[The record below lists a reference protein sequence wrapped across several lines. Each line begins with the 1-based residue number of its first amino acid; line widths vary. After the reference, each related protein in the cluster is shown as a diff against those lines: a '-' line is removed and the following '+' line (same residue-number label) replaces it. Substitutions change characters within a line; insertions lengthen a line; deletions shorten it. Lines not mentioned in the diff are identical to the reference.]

1 MQRSRVQQLF
11 GSLVVYF
18 ISAEFLYS
26 WLRPIM
32 SQNLASDAVVL
43 LEYLSCAIALFAI
56 TDSMIID
63 LDAIS
68 KNRRKLWLIPLF
80 VVLDLVVQMV
90 LQNIFTAQSGNQGHV
105 ESILHNNSILGL
117 ILMFIMIVIVGPIM
131 EEIIFQYF
139 FQKTIFKGLLQRL
152 NLNKLTVSI
161 LAIIL
166 ATVMFMLYH
175 VTSMSDF
182 TSLAIFTYSDLIL
195 FAIIYELTD
204 DNLVYPIAVH
214 SIGNMIGFIM
224 VFI

>member
-1 MQRSRVQQLF
+1 MQRSRVQQLI
-11 GSLVVYF
+11 GSLVIYF

-32 SQNLASDAVVL
+32 SQNLASDSVVL
-43 LEYLSCAIALFAI
+43 LEYLSCAVALFAI
-56 TDSMIID
+56 TDSMVMD

-68 KNRRKLWLIPLF
+68 KNRHKLWLIPLF
-80 VVLDLVVQMV
+80 VILDFVIQMI

-105 ESILHNNSILGL
+105 ESVLHNNSILG
-117 ILMFIMIVIVGPIM
+117 IVLMFIMIVIVGPIM

-152 NLNKLTVSI
+152 KLNKLTVSI
-161 LAIIL
+161 ISIIL

-175 VTSMSDF
+175 VTSVSDF

-204 DNLVYPIAVH
+204 DNLVYPIVVH
-214 SIGNMIGFIM
+214 SIGNLIGFIF

>member
-214 SIGNMIGFIM
+214 SIGNLIGFIM